1 MAKRLGLIRNLVVI
15 AGIIVGFVIWLFI
28 PATIKNSSIMH
39 IGTGEY
45 GSKLGLLIALPLPL
59 FSYFFH
65 RKKLDFYGTDE
76 DLKNEEQEKSD
87 KQQMWMGLVTALL
100 EVGIVLAL
108 MLAALI

>member
-1 MAKRLGLIRNLVVI
+1 MAKRLGIIRNLVVI
-15 AGIIVGFVIWLFI
+15 AGIIVGSVIWLFI
-28 PATIKNSSIMH
+28 PTTIKNSSIMH